1 MQQRSHKLI
10 CSSCCREFSTE
21 NFDTNIAIFRK
32 LDLLPFL
39 RKRQYRRPT
48 GTLPTSYRRPTVA
61 LPTSYRRPTDLPYPF
76 YDRIR
81 YSVFGVFCI
90 LSQMTLRIRCGHV
103 CHVTPSGHSGST
115 NSPKIWSRVHNCQFL
130 SRNVKH

>member
-39 RKRQYRRPT
+39 RKRQSCSPTYSDRPDFIDCSFRSLDSNKADFSSINDMLST
-48 GTLPTSYRRPTVA
+48 HQPMRQRGFSRAIYSY
-61 LPTSYRRPTDLPYPF
+61 
-76 YDRIR
+76 
-81 YSVFGVFCI
+81 YSTNLSDWLSEEDPSQIPNSLICAHP
-90 LSQMTLRIRCGHV
+90 LSQK
-103 CHVTPSGHSGST
+103 SFKHS
-115 NSPKIWSRVHNCQFL
+115 
-130 SRNVKH
+130 